1 MVTNLDLLDEESA
14 IRAIET
20 VGTLAEANNIE
31 WALVG
36 GLAMRFYG
44 SKRLTQEVDIIAS
57 KTLPIE
63 SRSLLKQGGARYHIQ
78 TVERVV
84 AVDWIIRS
92 DEAQKFYQA
101 ALNDL
106 VMIENMPIIT
116 PEWLVILKY
125 IAGRFNDKED
135 SVFLLSRSNMVDRS
149 KIKESVLK
157 IGGTAA
163 WAVMKYGLQ
172 HLYNLADGKGEAENN
187 GYIDS

>member
-1 MVTNLDLLDEESA
+1 MVINLNLLDEKSA
-14 IRAIET
+14 TQAIET
-20 VGTLAEANNIE
+20 VGELAEANNIE

-44 SKRLTQEVDIIAS
+44 SSRLTQEVDIIAS
-57 KTLPIE
+57 KTLPMI
-63 SRSLLKQGGARYHIQ
+63 SQSLLKQGGARYHIQ
-78 TVERVV
+78 TAERIV

-92 DEAQKFYQA
+92 DEAKNFYQA
-101 ALNDL
+101 ALNDF
-106 VMIENMPIIT
+106 VMIENVPIIT

-135 SVFLLSRSNMVDRS
+135 SVFLLSRSNTVNRS

-157 IGGTAA
+157 IGGTET
-163 WAVMKYGLQ
+163 WTVMKYGLQ

-187 GYIDS
+187 GYVDS